1 MLKTLKMLREAAGKV
16 RGGRGKLTEVPVWSI
31 LGEIPKVTLRD
42 CVDAY
47 LKDPAC
53 RALVDFLADQTV
65 GMGFY
70 TSVDS
75 KYAYAEK
82 AKEAVDGFCERVN
95 LDGLLQICAREI
107 IAAGNSFWEK
117 IEPDRLEDLRII
129 PLTSVK
135 SIVRDQHG
143 NVEAYVLSQDHSEK
157 TVSPER
163 IIHWRW
169 NPVNGEAFGS
179 GLLRTLLESYPT
191 PSGARM
197 SFLEMKARIER
208 IMPEI
213 FEKYA
218 GPDEIWIF
226 HEASEQEIS
235 TAQALLKSKPKAGA
249 RFIYS
254 KPAEVKTVQID
265 PRARF
270 EAYIEHIW
278 NQFIIGGETPIPK
291 LISTPGFTEASARA
305 AVEVA
310 ERKVMALQRFMKR
323 IVERE
328 IFALIVEQAGYDP
341 RKAAIRLNW
350 GIPEKPEINI
360 ADLLKA
366 AEQNLISPE
375 EFRNIVRKIGWELKE
390 PSQ

>member
-1 MLKTLKMLREAAGKV
+1 MLRLIREAVRRA
-16 RGGRGKLTEVPVWSI
+16 RGGRGSLLQAWSASYGEVPA
-31 LGEIPKVTLRD
+31 VTLKD

-53 RALVDFLADQTV
+53 RSFVDFLADQTV

-82 AKEAVDGFCERVN
+82 AKEAVDEFCEQVN
-95 LDGLLQICAREI
+95 LEGLLQIGAREI

-117 IEPDRLEDLRII
+117 IEPTHLEDLRIL
-129 PLTSVK
+129 PLTSIERIK
-135 SIVRDQHG
+135 RDERG
-143 NVEAYVLSQDHSEK
+143 NVEAYVQSHEYGGKSIP
-157 TVSPER
+157 PER

-179 GLLRTLLESYPT
+179 GLLRTLLETLPVPGGS
-191 PSGARM
+191 RM

-208 IMPEI
+208 MMPEI

-218 GPDEIWIF
+218 GPDELWIF
-226 HEASEQEIS
+226 KGVGDDQLAAYQ
-235 TAQALLKSKPKAGA
+235 AQIKSKPKAGA

-254 KPAEVKTVQID
+254 GEADIKTVQVD

-278 NQFIIGGETPIPK
+278 NQLIIGGGTPIPK

-323 IVERE
+323 VVERE
-328 IFALIVEQAGYDP
+328 IFKPIIEQAGYDP
-341 RKAAIRLNW
+341 ERAAVRLNW
-350 GIPEKPEINI
+350 GIPEKPEINM
-360 ADLLKA
+360 ADLIKA
-366 AEQNLISPE
+366 AEQKLISPG
-375 EFRNIVRKIGWELKE
+375 EFRNIARKIGWEITE
-390 PSQ
+390 PKQER